1 MGRVSKGGEKE
12 GGKKEEG
19 EECHQHCFFYLY
31 FCYLKI
37 LDVRIE
43 VMCSMCVLNYIML
56 VLQLRP
62 LICRKKRSFTRSKMD
77 VVEAGTLPT
86 KTQKSVPTN
95 TNQEDSVVI
104 QISTLKNSGVQ
115 EITNLPGKVERVSP
129 LNREDTPQK
138 KPSLASKPP
147 PSPPP
152 GQGGHKKHSR
162 STSPSKKKPPD
173 PSKGSNVTPDSVA
186 LERGVPSTQISTTA
200 VKSEGIVEERL
211 SASEG

>member
-1 MGRVSKGGEKE
+1 
-12 GGKKEEG
+12 
-19 EECHQHCFFYLY
+19 
-31 FCYLKI
+31 
-37 LDVRIE
+37 
-43 VMCSMCVLNYIML
+43 
-56 VLQLRP
+56 
-62 LICRKKRSFTRSKMD
+62 MD

-86 KTQKSVPTN
+86 KTQKLVPTN
-95 TNQEDSVVI
+95 TNLEESVVI

-115 EITNLPGKVERVSP
+115 EIANLPGKVERVSP

-147 PSPPP
+147 SKPPPSPPP
-152 GQGGHKKHSR
+152 GHGDHKKHSR
-162 STSPSKKKPPD
+162 SASPSKKKPPD
-173 PSKGSNVTPDSVA
+173 SSKGSKVTTDSVA

>member
-1 MGRVSKGGEKE
+1 
-12 GGKKEEG
+12 
-19 EECHQHCFFYLY
+19 
-31 FCYLKI
+31 
-37 LDVRIE
+37 
-43 VMCSMCVLNYIML
+43 
-56 VLQLRP
+56 
-62 LICRKKRSFTRSKMD
+62 MD

-86 KTQKSVPTN
+86 KTQKLVPTN
-95 TNQEDSVVI
+95 TNLEESVVI

-152 GQGGHKKHSR
+152 GHGGHKKHSR

-173 PSKGSNVTPDSVA
+173 STKGSKVTPDNVA

-211 SASEG
+211 STSEG

>member
-1 MGRVSKGGEKE
+1 
-12 GGKKEEG
+12 
-19 EECHQHCFFYLY
+19 
-31 FCYLKI
+31 
-37 LDVRIE
+37 
-43 VMCSMCVLNYIML
+43 
-56 VLQLRP
+56 
-62 LICRKKRSFTRSKMD
+62 MD

-86 KTQKSVPTN
+86 KTQKLVPTN
-95 TNQEDSVVI
+95 TNLEESVVI

-152 GQGGHKKHSR
+152 GHGGHKKHSR

-173 PSKGSNVTPDSVA
+173 SSKGSKVTPDSVA
-186 LERGVPSTQISTTA
+186 LERGVPSTRISTTA